1 MARDG
6 SIQSDSRQWLDPACA
21 ALVEI
26 HLIDTALA
34 IRSTADDSM
43 RPVLRADRTFR
54 LITAV
59 LRIETI
65 NAMRAVADLL
75 RLS

>member
-6 SIQSDSRQWLDPACA
+6 SIQSDSPQWLDPACA

-26 HLIDTALA
+26 QLIDTALA

-43 RPVLRADRTFR
+43 RPVLKADRTFR